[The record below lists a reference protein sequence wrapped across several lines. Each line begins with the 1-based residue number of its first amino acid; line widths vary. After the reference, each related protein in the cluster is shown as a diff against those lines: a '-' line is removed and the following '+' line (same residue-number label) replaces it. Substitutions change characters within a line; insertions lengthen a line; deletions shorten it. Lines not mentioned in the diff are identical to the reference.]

1 MRRFNLKFI
10 ALLIVLMPMVA
21 LGADVPILDNLT
33 FVEDAYNSALSA
45 TQNVCKTLIS
55 KSYSSISSIFNNVI
69 SVLLALIACIWLF
82 KHLKT
87 GTISRE
93 ELFKALIWVITFVI
107 VYVLLNSRAAFDEFI
122 QMFFI
127 PQHLANSA
135 LTTGG
140 GNVANQLNQAFIMP
154 YKTYFAAQ
162 EAGYNEIVEF
172 LGIILKELGIGPL
185 IAFFGSRIG
194 LFVYTF
200 YILFLM
206 VLIIAIIIIHLYSTF
221 LSFIY
226 MTFLPIM
233 IPLLLIPQTK
243 SIFFAWVKSFI
254 GITMYVPLSMIPVSI
269 ITKINS
275 LMTSNG
281 ESIWQNTMYYSFLG
295 LVFVVI
301 SFLIL
306 YKIPTWISEL
316 LGVANQGVGAGGVMG
331 MMKAAGMGVGAAAMS
346 AGKSLGKSFSNL
358 GSNSSGL
365 SKAASIAN
373 IASLGAGGAISGLA
387 GLAKNGFKSLGKH
400 FSGKNLNKE

>member
-1 MRRFNLKFI
+1 
-10 ALLIVLMPMVA
+10 MPMVA

-107 VYVLLNSRAAFDEFI
+107 VYVLLNSRAAFDGFTE
-122 QMFFI
+122 MFFI

-154 YKTYFAAQ
+154 YKTYFDAQ
-162 EAGYNEIVEF
+162 EAGYNEIVKAFGAALEA
-172 LGIILKELGIGPL
+172 LGIGPM

-194 LFVYTF
+194 LFVYIF

-281 ESIWQNTMYYSFLG
+281 DSIWQNTMYYSFLG

-316 LGVANQGVGAGGVMG
+316 LGVANQGVGAGGVIG
-331 MMKAAGMGVGAAAMS
+331 MARTAADGLSKVTMS
-346 AGKSLGKSFSNL
+346 KFSSLANL
-358 GSNSSGL
+358 GRAATNSSG
-365 SKAASIAN
+365 SKASSVLSALS
-373 IASLGAGGAISGLA
+373 GGTINPNAISTA
-387 GLAKNGFKSLGKH
+387 GKLIKSGFTAIGKH
-400 FSGKNLNKE
+400 FGKK